1 MTESVLATLR
11 SSPTVLCVR
20 FFFRT
25 ELWFN
30 YHSLH
35 LVTSHHRLFQ
45 FFLMRHLLAL
55 SSHLCAGRSHV
66 LSRIL
71 LDWPFR
77 ALVCLAAAWPWS
89 IRWYSSMSSISSPKR
104 ERERDRAIQAYTNR
118 NRFLPFR
125 SLNGANRKVDDLLVR
140 GENNKQLEL
149 PIRHL

>member
-104 ERERDRAIQAYTNR
+104 EREIEPYERIQIEIAFFHSGRLMERTGKLMIYWFEERTTN
-118 NRFLPFR
+118 
-125 SLNGANRKVDDLLVR
+125 S
-140 GENNKQLEL
+140 
-149 PIRHL
+149 